1 MKKQKFF
8 HLDWSHSKAV
18 TWRLYDYYLWN
29 CVNDVLCAVSVSGW
43 EEAAAFGSREET
55 GAF

>member
-1 MKKQKFF
+1 MIIIYGIVLMIFF
-8 HLDWSHSKAV
+8 AGAPWAV
-18 TWRLYDYYLWN
+18 PI
-29 CVNDVLCAVSVSGW
+29 W